1 MSENTENGSNSLD
14 LLKWL
19 VTFGLLGGIVA
30 ANNIFEDVS
39 VLYRALAAVVVVVI
53 AGFIAASTHKG
64 STFLA
69 FAKDSRTEVRKVV
82 WPTRQETTQTTMIVL
97 AATIFMSLV
106 LWGLDGIIV
115 RLVSF
120 ITGLGI

>member
-1 MSENTENGSNSLD
+1 MSENTENGSKPLD
-14 LLKWL
+14 MLKWL
-19 VTFGLLGGIVA
+19 VGLGLLGSIVA
-30 ANNIFEDVS
+30 GNTLFQDVS
-39 VLYRALAAVVVVVI
+39 VLYRAIAAVVVVAVV
-53 AGFIAASTHKG
+53 GFILATTVKG
-64 STFLA
+64 SAFLT
-69 FAKDSRTEVRKVV
+69 FAKDSRIEVRKVV

-97 AATIFMSLV
+97 AATIFMALV